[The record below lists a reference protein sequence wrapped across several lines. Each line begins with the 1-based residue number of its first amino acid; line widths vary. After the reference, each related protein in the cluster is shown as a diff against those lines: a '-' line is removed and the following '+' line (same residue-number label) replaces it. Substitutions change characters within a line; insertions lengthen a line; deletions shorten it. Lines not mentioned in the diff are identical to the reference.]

1 MFDGGQDVSV
11 MRVGSSMPIAKVTN
25 ISGQNGMTRSGCV
38 YTLLE
43 ILAGSKDKEKAKEN
57 VIEREKM
64 DPVMNNE
71 NPIEKPIKKEEN
83 SSKKEISAEEATK
96 FLKISRVNSK

>member
-1 MFDGGQDVSV
+1 M
-11 MRVGSSMPIAKVTN
+11 
-25 ISGQNGMTRSGCV
+25 
-38 YTLLE
+38 
-43 ILAGSKDKEKAKEN
+43 
-57 VIEREKM
+57 IEREKM

-96 FLKISRVNSK
+96 FLKIIQ